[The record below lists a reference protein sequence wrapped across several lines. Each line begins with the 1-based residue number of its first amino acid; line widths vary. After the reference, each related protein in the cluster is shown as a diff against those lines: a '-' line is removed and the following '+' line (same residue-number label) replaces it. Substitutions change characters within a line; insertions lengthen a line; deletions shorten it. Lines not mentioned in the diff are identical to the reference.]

1 MSPRNPHSIVIV
13 RGHVVHRGAWSE
25 REGLVHL
32 ESAYGAA
39 EARAGHSRPE
49 QVAKALLA
57 RLVER
62 TGGQPQFSTS
72 RPEGQ
77 GR

>member
-1 MSPRNPHSIVIV
+1 MSPREAQPVVIV

-32 ESAYGAA
+32 ESVYGAA
-39 EARAGHSRPE
+39 EARAGRNRPE

-62 TGGQPQFSTS
+62 TGGQPQSSPSRPKGTS
-72 RPEGQ
+72 R
-77 GR
+77 